1 MMPNGTLIFVNSL
14 DSKAIDGL
22 RCSFMRFLFAV
33 AVLLVAVD
41 GFAPVMAQGTREQ
54 ADKRDVKRQEFLKRL
69 PLESRCKA
77 EVAGG
82 VVKPDGAQKWSS
94 GPFEVEAQD
103 DFVVT
108 IAQLHQI
115 PRFDQETCEAQA
127 RALEYDDT
135 KRTKEFEDGHLVC
148 MRRVYNDKGRLP
160 QVLACRVSALLTQPT
175 HLRCKNLDPILDP
188 DGIFVAPS
196 LITVMTLPQAVMTKG
211 VCQASDRY

>member
-1 MMPNGTLIFVNSL
+1 MHTSDSNLTLRVLASVLGLIVL
-14 DSKAIDGL
+14 AIGL
-22 RCSFMRFLFAV
+22 S
-33 AVLLVAVD
+33 
-41 GFAPVMAQGTREQ
+41 APVAAQGTREQ

-77 EVAGG
+77 EVTGG
-82 VVKPDGAQKWSS
+82 VVRPEGAQKWSS

-108 IAQLHQI
+108 IAQLAQI

-135 KRTKEFEDGHLVC
+135 KRAKEFEDGHLLC
-148 MRRVYNDKGRLP
+148 MRRVYNDQGRLP
-160 QVLACRVSALLTQPT
+160 QVLACRLSALLTQPT

-188 DGIFVAPS
+188 DGIFVAPN
-196 LITVMTLPQAVMTKG
+196 LLTVMTLPQAVVTKG
-211 VCQASDRY
+211 ICQAADRF